1 MPMLYGIGCFRDGEK
16 ITMHFVMI
24 LYYISF
30 TTFLNVFN
38 VVCADVVF
46 CMYQRHIYHIDPKRI
61 NELGV
66 SGESLSQ
73 QISNAA
79 QDNTAT
85 NTESMDTQD
94 TDATEAS
101 DKKND

>member
-1 MPMLYGIGCFRDGEK
+1 MTYLHLSSKCRYSIALDAFDGKK
-16 ITMHFVMI
+16 INIT
-24 LYYISF
+24 
-30 TTFLNVFN
+30 NVFN
-38 VVCADVVF
+38 VVCADVMF
-46 CMYQRHIYHIDPKRI
+46 CSYTYQRYNYPKQI

-79 QDNTAT
+79 LDNTAT